1 MVANETHYNPGWL
14 EGRGIVMGYS
24 KKTAKGRLDKY
35 YHLAKEQGYRAR
47 SAFKLVQLNKKYE
60 FLQNSR
66 VVIDLCAAPGG
77 WCQVAAKFMPK
88 SKIIIGVDLAP
99 IKPITGVI
107 TMVNDITTEKCRT
120 DIKRELKDW
129 KADVVLHDG
138 APNVGNSWVQDA
150 YTQSEL
156 VLSSLKL
163 ATEFL
168 IEGGWFITKVFRSK
182 DYNSLMW
189 VFNQLF
195 KKVEATKP
203 SSSRDVSAEIFV
215 VCKGYLAPK
224 NIDPRFLDPRSVFTD
239 VESLINGGSTTAK
252 TNLLHPDKKR
262 RHRDGYEDGANILF
276 KKLDAIEYINSEKF
290 SDLLAESN
298 CITFDPSHDLVKTIL
313 SDLETTEEV
322 KNCCEDLKVLGRREF
337 KLLLKWRLRM
347 RKVLGFDVE
356 EKPIATEEAAPE
368 ASAEDDIEILNES
381 LQKKAKREK
390 RKALERKAKL
400 RIRLNMQMENAND
413 LADGIAD
420 DALFSFKKVKSSA
433 PAQSYEE
440 PELTE
445 SSDESESEEHYET
458 EEDSDDEEGRY
469 NRMERELEAIHNEVR
484 SNADIKKSAK
494 KNKNEESDDS
504 DKELEQEDGLED
516 LPEKP
521 LLVDMRKPD
530 EIKAINS
537 AKVSMWYSNPLF
549 KSMSQIS
556 ADIMKHQEEKKTKK
570 KNRQYQENPVDFIKA
585 EAEAESGKSVTSA
598 ASKNVVD
605 NVKKASKSKEEEHA
619 VGSITFVKAED
630 KFDHC
635 FDEEDAKMAL
645 NTEEGMA
652 MATKLASGNRNK
664 MREEL
669 IDESFNRFA
678 FSEKSSDL
686 PTWFHEDES
695 KHNKP
700 IKPITREVA
709 DAIKNKLKEIN
720 DLPIK
725 KILEAKGRNKTR
737 SLRRLEGLKK
747 KAEAIMGSGEEG
759 EKAKL
764 IQISKLLKKSSVKRE
779 KPALVVAKGLNRGLK
794 GRPKGVKGRYKMV
807 DSRMMKEL
815 RAEKRAKKKASKS
828 KK

>member
-1 MVANETHYNPGWL
+1 
-14 EGRGIVMGYS
+14 MGYS

-138 APNVGNSWVQDA
+138 APNVGNSWIQDA
-150 YTQSEL
+150 FTQSEL

-168 IEGGWFITKVFRSK
+168 IEGGWFVTKVFRSK

-224 NIDPRFLDPRSVFTD
+224 TIDPRFLDPRSVFTD
-239 VESLINGGSTTAK
+239 VESLVNGGTATAK
-252 TNLLHPDKKR
+252 TNLLHPDKKK
-262 RHRDGYEDGANILF
+262 RHREGYEDGANILF
-276 KKLDAIEYINSEKF
+276 KKLDVIEYINSDKF
-290 SDLLAESN
+290 ADLLAESN
-298 CITFDPSHDLVKTIL
+298 CISFDSSDETVKTIL
-313 SDLETTEEV
+313 NDFETTEEI
-322 KNCCEDLKVLGRREF
+322 KTCCEDLKVLGRREF
-337 KLLLKWRLRM
+337 KLLLKWRLKM
-347 RKVLGFDVE
+347 RKLLGLDSEEKTTVE
-356 EKPIATEEAAPE
+356 ETKTEENP
-368 ASAEDDIEILNES
+368 EDDIEALNDS

-390 RKALERKAKL
+390 RKALERKAKM

-413 LADGIAD
+413 LADGLAD
-420 DALFSFKKVKSSA
+420 ESLFSLKKVKSSA
-433 PAQSYEE
+433 PCSSYEE
-440 PELTE
+440 PEM
-445 SSDESESEEHYET
+445 SESEQESGSEVDYES
-458 EEDSDDEEGRY
+458 EDENSQDSEDDHY
-469 NRMERELEAIHNEVR
+469 NRMEQELEENHQENLTKISTKKA
-484 SNADIKKSAK
+484 AKKSK
-494 KNKNEESDDS
+494 SHDSSDEDMSDD
-504 DKELEQEDGLED
+504 LEQEAGLEE
-516 LPEKP
+516 LPSKP
-521 LLVDMRKPD
+521 LLVDMRKNED
-530 EIKAINS
+530 IKAINS

-549 KSMSQIS
+549 QSMSKIS

-570 KNRQYQENPVDFIKA
+570 KNRQYQESPVESLKA
-585 EAEAESGKSVTSA
+585 EAELESGKVPTETKKPTENKQK
-598 ASKNVVD
+598 SKQ
-605 NVKKASKSKEEEHA
+605 SKEEESTA
-619 VGSITFVKAED
+619 GSITFVKAED

-635 FDEEDAKMAL
+635 FDEEDAKLAL

-678 FSEKSSDL
+678 FSEKMTDL
-686 PTWFHEDES
+686 PSWFADDES

-709 DAIKNKLKEIN
+709 DAIKSKLKEIN

-764 IQISKLLKKSSVKRE
+764 IQISKMLKKSSIKRE
-779 KPALVVAKGLNRGLK
+779 KPSLIVATGLNRGLK

-807 DSRMMKEL
+807 DRRMMKEL
-815 RAEKRAKKKASKS
+815 RAEKRIKKRASK
-828 KK
+828 K

>member
-1 MVANETHYNPGWL
+1 
-14 EGRGIVMGYS
+14 MGYS

-47 SAFKLVQLNKKYE
+47 SAFKLVQLNKKYD
-60 FLQNSR
+60 FLQNAR

-107 TMVNDITTEKCRT
+107 SMINDITTDKCRT

-168 IEGGWFITKVFRSK
+168 IEGGWFVTKVFRSK

-224 NIDPRFLDPRSVFTD
+224 TIDPRFLDPRSVFTD
-239 VESLINGGSTTAK
+239 VDSLINGGSSVSK

-276 KKLDAIEYINSEKF
+276 KKINVMEYITSDRF
-290 SDLLAESN
+290 TDLLAESN
-298 CITFDPSHDLVKTIL
+298 CISFETSEESVKIILDDL
-313 SDLETTEEV
+313 DTTEEI

-337 KLLLKWRLRM
+337 KLLLKWRLRI
-347 RKVLGFDVE
+347 RKVLGLDSVVE
-356 EKPIATEEAAPE
+356 PVVAEVTSPSENP
-368 ASAEDDIEILNES
+368 EDDIEALNDS

-390 RKALERKAKL
+390 RKALERKAKMRL
-400 RIRLNMQMENAND
+400 RLNMQMENAND
-413 LADGIAD
+413 LADEISED
-420 DALFSFKKVKSSA
+420 SLFSLKKIKNSA
-433 PAQSYEE
+433 PSHSYEE
-440 PELTE
+440 PAYSE
-445 SSDESESEEHYET
+445 SSDDEIEAKSNNDLSDEDDHYTRMEQELEERHLENRSKSDMKKASKKIEGQDSDSESH
-458 EEDSDDEEGRY
+458 DEFDQ
-469 NRMERELEAIHNEVR
+469 LEA
-484 SNADIKKSAK
+484 
-494 KNKNEESDDS
+494 
-504 DKELEQEDGLED
+504 
-516 LPEKP
+516 LPEKS
-521 LLVDMRKPD
+521 LLVDMRKPE
-530 EIKAINS
+530 EIKAQNT

-549 KSMSQIS
+549 QSMNQIS
-556 ADIMKHQEEKKTKK
+556 SDIMKHQEEKKTKK
-570 KNRQYQENPVDFIKA
+570 RNRQYQESPIESLKA
-585 EAEAESGKSVTSA
+585 EANLESPNLVQPTISSAKKSSKLSKDEAANS
-598 ASKNVVD
+598 
-605 NVKKASKSKEEEHA
+605 
-619 VGSITFVKAED
+619 GSITFVKAED
-630 KFDHC
+630 KFDHL
-635 FDEEDAKMAL
+635 FDEEDAKIAL
-645 NTEEGMA
+645 NTEEGMS

-678 FSEKSSDL
+678 FSEKSSEL
-686 PTWFHEDES
+686 PIWFNEDES

-709 DAIKNKLKEIN
+709 DAIKNKLKEVN

-725 KILEAKGRNKTR
+725 KILEAKGRNKVR
-737 SLRRLEGLKK
+737 SMRRLEGLKK
-747 KAEAIMGSGEEG
+747 KAEAIMGSSEEG
-759 EKAKL
+759 EKAKM
-764 IQISKLLKKSSVKRE
+764 IQISKMLRKKSSVKHE
-779 KPALVVAKGLNRGLK
+779 KPSLVVARGLNRGLK

-807 DSRMMKEL
+807 DRRMMKEL
-815 RAEKRAKKKASKS
+815 KAEKRAKQKSS

>member
-1 MVANETHYNPGWL
+1 
-14 EGRGIVMGYS
+14 MGYS

-60 FLQNSR
+60 FLQSAR

-107 TMVNDITTEKCRT
+107 SMINDITTDKCRT

-138 APNVGNSWVQDA
+138 APNVGNSWIQDA

-224 NIDPRFLDPRSVFTD
+224 TIDPRFLDPRSVFTD
-239 VESLINGGSTTAK
+239 VESLINGGSTASK
-252 TNLLHPDKKR
+252 INLLHPDKKR
-262 RHRDGYEDGANILF
+262 RHRDGYEDGVNILF
-276 KKLDAIEYINSEKF
+276 KKLDVVEYVTSEKF

-298 CITFDPSHDLVKTIL
+298 CIVFDPSNETVKTIIN
-313 SDLETTEEV
+313 DFETTQEI
-322 KNCCEDLKVLGRREF
+322 KDCCEDLKVLGRREF
-337 KLLLKWRLRM
+337 KLLLKWRLRL
-347 RKVLGFDVE
+347 RKLLGFDSE
-356 EKPIATEEAAPE
+356 ETPVVSEETKLEVNP
-368 ASAEDDIEILNES
+368 EDDLEALNES

-390 RKALERKAKL
+390 RKALERKAKM

-420 DALFSFKKVKSSA
+420 DSLFSLKKIKSST
-433 PAQSYEE
+433 PSKTYVE
-440 PELTE
+440 PEISESDNDSDIEKNYE
-445 SSDESESEEHYET
+445 SSED
-458 EEDSDDEEGRY
+458 DSDCEEGRY
-469 NRMERELEAIHNEVR
+469 NRMERDLEENHKEAR
-484 SNADIKKSAK
+484 SNAAIKKATK
-494 KNKNEESDDS
+494 KNKQELSENDSNDDMGQEA
-504 DKELEQEDGLED
+504 ELEE

-521 LLVDMRKPD
+521 LLVDMRKPED
-530 EIKAINS
+530 IKAINS

-549 KSMSQIS
+549 QSMSQIS

-570 KNRQYQENPVDFIKA
+570 KNRQYQETPIESLKSEADF
-585 EAEAESGKSVTSA
+585 ESGKATYVANPRKSA
-598 ASKNVVD
+598 ENQS
-605 NVKKASKSKEEEHA
+605 SKSSKDGEPSP
-619 VGSITFVKAED
+619 GSITFVKAED

-635 FDEEDAKMAL
+635 FDEEEAKMAL
-645 NTEEGMA
+645 NTEEGMS
-652 MATKLASGNRNK
+652 MATKLASGNRNN

-678 FSEKSSDL
+678 FSEKSTDL
-686 PTWFHEDES
+686 PSWFAEDES

-700 IKPITREVA
+700 IKPISREVA
-709 DAIKNKLKEIN
+709 DAIKNKIKEIN

-759 EKAKL
+759 EKSKL
-764 IQISKLLKKSSVKRE
+764 VQISKMLRKSSVKRE
-779 KPALVVAKGLNRGLK
+779 KPALVVASGLRRGLK
-794 GRPKGVKGRYKMV
+794 GRPKGIKGRYKMV
-807 DSRMMKEL
+807 DRRMMKEL
-815 RAEKRAKKKASKS
+815 RADKRAKKKASK
-828 KK
+828 K

>member
-1 MVANETHYNPGWL
+1 
-14 EGRGIVMGYS
+14 
-24 KKTAKGRLDKY
+24 
-35 YHLAKEQGYRAR
+35 
-47 SAFKLVQLNKKYE
+47 
-60 FLQNSR
+60 
-66 VVIDLCAAPGG
+66 
-77 WCQVAAKFMPK
+77 
-88 SKIIIGVDLAP
+88 
-99 IKPITGVI
+99 
-107 TMVNDITTEKCRT
+107 
-120 DIKRELKDW
+120 
-129 KADVVLHDG
+129 
-138 APNVGNSWVQDA
+138 
-150 YTQSEL
+150 
-156 VLSSLKL
+156 
-163 ATEFL
+163 
-168 IEGGWFITKVFRSK
+168 
-182 DYNSLMW
+182 
-189 VFNQLF
+189 
-195 KKVEATKP
+195 
-203 SSSRDVSAEIFV
+203 
-215 VCKGYLAPK
+215 
-224 NIDPRFLDPRSVFTD
+224 
-239 VESLINGGSTTAK
+239 
-252 TNLLHPDKKR
+252 
-262 RHRDGYEDGANILF
+262 
-276 KKLDAIEYINSEKF
+276 
-290 SDLLAESN
+290 
-298 CITFDPSHDLVKTIL
+298 
-313 SDLETTEEV
+313 
-322 KNCCEDLKVLGRREF
+322 
-337 KLLLKWRLRM
+337 M

-356 EKPIATEEAAPE
+356 EKPVAVEETATEGN
-368 ASAEDDIEILNES
+368 AEDDIEALNES

-420 DALFSFKKVKSSA
+420 DALFSLKKVKSSA

-440 PELTE
+440 PEITE
-445 SSDESESEEHYET
+445 SSDESDGDKHYESEE
-458 EEDSDDEEGRY
+458 SDNEEGRY
-469 NRMERELEAIHNEVR
+469 NRMERELETIHSEVR
-484 SNADIKKSAK
+484 SKAAIKKANK
-494 KNKNEESDDS
+494 KNKNEETEDS
-504 DKELEQEDGLED
+504 NDELEQETGLED

-530 EIKAINS
+530 EIKALNS

-585 EAEAESGKSVTSA
+585 EADAESGKSISATGKKVT
-598 ASKNVVD
+598 D
-605 NVKKASKSKEEEHA
+605 NVKKSSKSKDEEPA
-619 VGSITFVKAED
+619 TGSITFVKAED

-652 MATKLASGNRNK
+652 MATKLASGNRNN

-678 FSEKSSDL
+678 FSEKSTDL
-686 PTWFHEDES
+686 PAWFHEDES

-709 DAIKNKLKEIN
+709 DAIKNKLKEVN

-737 SLRRLEGLKK
+737 SLRRLDGLKK

-764 IQISKLLKKSSVKRE
+764 VQISKMLRKTSVKRE
-779 KPALVVAKGLNRGLK
+779 KPSLVVAKGLNRGLK

-815 RAEKRAKKKASKS
+815 RAEKRAKKRASK
-828 KK
+828 K

>member
-1 MVANETHYNPGWL
+1 
-14 EGRGIVMGYS
+14 MGYS

-60 FLQNSR
+60 FLQSSR

-107 TMVNDITTEKCRT
+107 TMINDITTDKCRT

-138 APNVGNSWVQDA
+138 APNVGNSWIQDA

-224 NIDPRFLDPRSVFTD
+224 TIDPRFLDPRSVFTD
-239 VESLINGGSTTAK
+239 VDTLINGGSTASK
-252 TNLLHPDKKR
+252 TNLLHPDKKK

-276 KKLDAIEYINSEKF
+276 KKLDAIEYITSEKF
-290 SDLLAESN
+290 ADLLAESN
-298 CITFDPSHDLVKTIL
+298 CINFDQTNELIKNIL
-313 SDLETTEEV
+313 SDFETNEEI
-322 KNCCEDLKVLGRREF
+322 KNCCDDLKVLGRREF
-337 KLLLKWRLRM
+337 KLLLKWRLKM
-347 RKVLGFDVE
+347 RKVLGFDAEEKPAAVE
-356 EKPIATEEAAPE
+356 EKTPE
-368 ASAEDDIEILNES
+368 SNPEDDIEALNEA
-381 LQKKAKREK
+381 LQKKTKRDK
-390 RKALERKAKL
+390 RKALERKAKM

-420 DALFSFKKVKSSA
+420 DCLFSLNKVKKSA

-440 PELTE
+440 PEISESEGESELE
-445 SSDESESEEHYET
+445 GNMSSEGESDSSDEGHYT
-458 EEDSDDEEGRY
+458 
-469 NRMERELEAIHNEVR
+469 RMERELEESHNEVR
-484 SNADIKKSAK
+484 SNAALKKAAK
-494 KNKNEESDDS
+494 KQNGDNSEDS
-504 DKELEQEDGLED
+504 NDENLDQDIADLED
-516 LPEKP
+516 LSEKP
-521 LLVDMRKPD
+521 LVVDMRKPE
-530 EIKAINS
+530 EIKASNT

-549 KSMSQIS
+549 QSMSRIS
-556 ADIMKHQEEKKTKK
+556 ADITKHQEEKKTKK
-570 KNRQYQENPVDFIKA
+570 KNRQYQDSPLESLKA
-585 EAEAESGKSVTSA
+585 EAEAESGKVS
-598 ASKNVVD
+598 SKKGSENS
-605 NVKKASKSKEEEHA
+605 KSTLKSKEEVPA
-619 VGSITFVKAED
+619 ASSITFVKAED
-630 KFDHC
+630 KFEHC

-645 NTEEGMA
+645 NTEEGMT
-652 MATKLASGNRNK
+652 MASKLASGDRNK

-678 FSEKSSDL
+678 FSEKFSDL
-686 PTWFHEDES
+686 PSWFADDES

-709 DAIKNKLKEIN
+709 DAIKNKLKDIN
-720 DLPIK
+720 DMPIK

-737 SLRRLEGLKK
+737 SLRRLDGLKK
-747 KAEAIMGSGEEG
+747 KAEAIMGSSEEG

-764 IQISKLLKKSSVKRE
+764 IQISKLLRKTSVKRE
-779 KPALVVAKGLNRGLK
+779 KPSLIVARGLNRGLK

-807 DSRMMKEL
+807 DRRMMKEL
-815 RAEKRAKKKASKS
+815 KAEKRAKKAA

>member
-1 MVANETHYNPGWL
+1 
-14 EGRGIVMGYS
+14 MGYS

-60 FLQNSR
+60 FLQSAK

-107 TMVNDITTEKCRT
+107 TMINDITTDKCRA

-138 APNVGNSWVQDA
+138 APNVGNSWIQDA

-203 SSSRDVSAEIFV
+203 SSSREVSAEIFV

-224 NIDPRFLDPRSVFTD
+224 TIDPRFLDPRSVFTD
-239 VESLINGGSTTAK
+239 VDSLINGGTTASK
-252 TNLLHPDKKR
+252 INLLHPDKKR

-276 KKLDAIEYINSEKF
+276 KKLDVVEYITSEKF
-290 SDLLAESN
+290 SDLLAEYN
-298 CITFDPSHDLVKTIL
+298 CINFDSSNDSVKTIL
-313 SDLETTEEV
+313 SDLETTEEI

-347 RKVLGFDVE
+347 RKVLGFDTE
-356 EKPIATEEAAPE
+356 EKPIVIEEKAPE
-368 ASAEDDIEILNES
+368 LNSEDEIEALNDS
-381 LQKKAKREK
+381 LQKKSKREK
-390 RKALERKAKL
+390 RKALERKAKM

-420 DALFSFKKVKSSA
+420 DSLFSLKKVKLSA
-433 PAQSYEE
+433 PAQSYVE
-440 PELTE
+440 PEHA
-445 SSDESESEEHYET
+445 ESEEESELEGNMSS
-458 EEDSDDEEGRY
+458 EEESDDSEDGHY
-469 NRMERELEAIHNEVR
+469 NRMERELEESHNEAR
-484 SNADIKKSAK
+484 SNAALKKAAK
-494 KNKNEESDDS
+494 KQNNENAEDS
-504 DKELEQEDGLED
+504 NDED
-516 LPEKP
+516 LDQDAADMEEITEKP
-521 LLVDMRKPD
+521 LVVDMRRPE
-530 EIKAINS
+530 EIKAINT

-549 KSMSQIS
+549 QSMSKIS
-556 ADIMKHQEEKKTKK
+556 ANIMKHQEEKKNK
-570 KNRQYQENPVDFIKA
+570 KNNRKYQDSPMESLRA
-585 EAEAESGKSVTSA
+585 EAEAESGKITSKKGSET
-598 ASKNVVD
+598 SKS
-605 NVKKASKSKEEEHA
+605 SKSKEEPA
-619 VGSITFVKAED
+619 AGSITFVKAED

-645 NTEEGMA
+645 NTEEGMT
-652 MATKLASGNRNK
+652 MASKLASGNRNK

-686 PTWFHEDES
+686 PNWFAEDES

-709 DAIKNKLKEIN
+709 DAIKNKLKDIN
-720 DLPIK
+720 DMPIK

-737 SLRRLEGLKK
+737 SLRRLDGLKK
-747 KAEAIMGSGEEG
+747 KADAIMGSSEDG

-764 IQISKLLKKSSVKRE
+764 IQISKLLRKTAVKRE
-779 KPALVVAKGLNRGLK
+779 KPSLIVARGLNRGLK

-807 DSRMMKEL
+807 DRRMMKEIK
-815 RAEKRAKKKASKS
+815 AEKRAKKAA

>member
-1 MVANETHYNPGWL
+1 
-14 EGRGIVMGYS
+14 MGYS

-107 TMVNDITTEKCRT
+107 TMINDITTEKCRT

-215 VCKGYLAPK
+215 VCKGYLSPK
-224 NIDPRFLDPRSVFTD
+224 TIDPRFLDPRSVFTD
-239 VESLINGGSTTAK
+239 VDTLINGGSTASK
-252 TNLLHPDKKR
+252 TNLLHPDKKK
-262 RHRDGYEDGANILF
+262 RHRDGYEEGVNILF
-276 KKLDAIEYINSEKF
+276 KKLDSFEYITSDKF
-290 SDLLAESN
+290 ADLLAESN
-298 CITFDPSHDLVKTIL
+298 CITFDLANESIKTIL
-313 SDLETTEEV
+313 SDPETNEEI

-347 RKVLGFDVE
+347 RKILGLDTE
-356 EKPIATEEAAPE
+356 EKPIIEEKPSE
-368 ASAEDDIEILNES
+368 ANPEDDIEALNES

-390 RKALERKAKL
+390 RKALERKAKM

-420 DALFSFKKVKSSA
+420 ESLFSLKKVKRSA
-433 PAQSYEE
+433 PVETYEE
-440 PELTE
+440 PEVIE
-445 SSDESESEEHYET
+445 SDDESEVDINMSSEEES
-458 EEDSDDEEGRY
+458 EFEEGRY
-469 NRMERELEAIHNEVR
+469 SRMERELEEIHNDAR
-484 SNADIKKSAK
+484 SKAALKRESKIQRGEAVEDSNDEDINQDTAD
-494 KNKNEESDDS
+494 
-504 DKELEQEDGLED
+504 LED
-516 LPEKP
+516 FSEKQLVLNVRRPE
-521 LLVDMRKPD
+521 
-530 EIKAINS
+530 EINAINS

-549 KSMSQIS
+549 QSMSQIS
-556 ADIMKHQEEKKTKK
+556 ADIMKHQEEKKIKK
-570 KNRQYQENPVDFIKA
+570 KNRQYQENPVEFLKA
-585 EAEAESGKSVTSA
+585 EAESNNSSVPLSDKKRLNNSSSS
-598 ASKNVVD
+598 SKD
-605 NVKKASKSKEEEHA
+605 IPS
-619 VGSITFVKAED
+619 GSITFVKVED
-630 KFDHC
+630 NFEHLFDV
-635 FDEEDAKMAL
+635 DDAKMAL
-645 NTEEGMA
+645 NSEEGMT
-652 MATKLASGNRNK
+652 MATKLSSGNRNK

-678 FSEKSSDL
+678 FSEKSTDL
-686 PTWFHEDES
+686 PSWFADDES

-709 DAIKNKLKEIN
+709 DAIKNKLKDIN
-720 DLPIK
+720 DMPIK

-737 SLRRLEGLKK
+737 SLRRLDGLKK
-747 KAEAIMGSGEEG
+747 KAEAIMGSSEEG

-764 IQISKLLKKSSVKRE
+764 VQISKLLKKTSVKHE
-779 KPALVVAKGLNRGLK
+779 KPSLIVARGLNRGLK

-807 DSRMMKEL
+807 DRRMMKEL
-815 RAEKRAKKKASKS
+815 RAVKRAKKAA

>member
-1 MVANETHYNPGWL
+1 MRL
-14 EGRGIVMGYS
+14 EQGYRVMGYS

-60 FLQNSR
+60 FLQSSK

-88 SKIIIGVDLAP
+88 SKIIIGVDLVP
-99 IKPITGVI
+99 IKPISGVI
-107 TMVNDITTEKCRT
+107 TMVNDITSDKCRT

-138 APNVGNSWVQDA
+138 APNVGNSWIQDA

-168 IEGGWFITKVFRSK
+168 IEGGWFVTKVFRSK

-224 NIDPRFLDPRSVFTD
+224 TIDPRFLDPRSVFTD
-239 VESLINGGSTTAK
+239 VETLINGGTTASK
-252 TNLLHPDKKR
+252 INLLHPDKKR
-262 RHRDGYEDGANILF
+262 RHREGYEDGVNILF
-276 KKLDAIEYINSEKF
+276 KKLDVMTYITSESF

-298 CITFDPSHDLVKTIL
+298 CITFEDSQNDSVKTIL
-313 SDLETTEEV
+313 SDFETTTEI

-347 RKVLGFDVE
+347 RKLIGLDIE
-356 EKPIATEEAAPE
+356 ELPVAVE
-368 ASAEDDIEILNES
+368 ASVETNPEDDIEALNES

-390 RKALERKAKL
+390 RKGLERKAKM

-413 LADGIAD
+413 LADNLVD
-420 DALFSFKKVKSSA
+420 DSLFSLKKIKKSA
-433 PAQSYEE
+433 PTQTYEE
-440 PELTE
+440 PEA
-445 SSDESESEEHYET
+445 SDSDEDNEKDGPSGS
-458 EEDSDDEEGRY
+458 DEESDSGDDHY
-469 NRMERELEAIHNEVR
+469 SRMERELEENHKELR
-484 SNADIKKSAK
+484 SKAAAK
-494 KNKNEESDDS
+494 KAARKNKGEASDDESNEESD
-504 DKELEQEDGLED
+504 QETLNEADEISAA
-516 LPEKP
+516 P
-521 LLVDMRKPD
+521 LLVDMRKPED
-530 EIKAINS
+530 IKAMNT

-549 KSMSQIS
+549 QSMSKIS
-556 ADIMKHQEEKKTKK
+556 AEIMKHQEEKKTKK
-570 KNRQYQENPVDFIKA
+570 KNRQYQEGPVDFIKA
-585 EAEAESGKSVTSA
+585 EAEGEIGRTPV
-598 ASKNVVD
+598 ASDKN
-605 NVKKASKSKEEEHA
+605 KKENDRKSKKDDEVSPGA
-619 VGSITFVKAED
+619 ITFVKAED

-645 NTEEGMA
+645 NSEEGMA

-678 FSEKSSDL
+678 FSEKGSDL
-686 PTWFHEDES
+686 PNWFHEDES

-709 DAIKNKLKEIN
+709 DAIKTKLKEIN

-747 KAEAIMGSGEEG
+747 KAEAIMGSSEEG

-764 IQISKLLKKSSVKRE
+764 IHVSKLLKKTAVKRE
-779 KPALVVAKGLNRGLK
+779 KPSLIVAKGLNRGLK

-815 RAEKRAKKKASKS
+815 RADKRIKKRAAGKK
-828 KK
+828 

>member
-1 MVANETHYNPGWL
+1 
-14 EGRGIVMGYS
+14 MGYS

-107 TMVNDITTEKCRT
+107 TMINDITTEKCRT

-224 NIDPRFLDPRSVFTD
+224 TIDPRFLDPRSVFTD
-239 VESLINGGSTTAK
+239 VDNLINGGSSTAK

-276 KKLDAIEYINSEKF
+276 KKLDAIEYITSEKF

-298 CITFDPSHDLVKTIL
+298 CITFDPSHDLTKTIL
-313 SDLETTEEV
+313 SDLETSEEM

-337 KLLLKWRLRM
+337 KLLLRWRLRM
-347 RKVLGFDVE
+347 RKVLGFDAE
-356 EKPIATEEAAPE
+356 EKPVAAEEAATE
-368 ASAEDDIEILNES
+368 ANSEDDIEALNES
-381 LQKKAKREK
+381 LKKKAKREK

-420 DALFSFKKVKSSA
+420 DSLFSLKKVKSSA
-433 PAQSYEE
+433 PVQSYEE

-445 SSDESESEEHYET
+445 SSDESEGEKHYES
-458 EEDSDDEEGRY
+458 SDESDEEGRY
-469 NRMERELEAIHNEVR
+469 NRMERELEAIHSEVR
-484 SNADIKKSAK
+484 SKADIKKANK
-494 KNKNEESDDS
+494 KNKQEESDDS
-504 DKELEQEDGLED
+504 NDELEQEDGLED

-530 EIKAINS
+530 EIKAINT

-585 EAEAESGKSVTSA
+585 EAEAESGKVINHATSKKVTDN
-598 ASKNVVD
+598 SK
-605 NVKKASKSKEEEHA
+605 KTSKSKEDEPTA
-619 VGSITFVKAED
+619 GSITFVKVED

-645 NTEEGMA
+645 SSEEGMA

-678 FSEKSSDL
+678 FAEKSTDL
-686 PTWFHEDES
+686 PAWFHEDES

-709 DAIKNKLKEIN
+709 DAIKNKFKEIN

-764 IQISKLLKKSSVKRE
+764 IQISKMLKKTSVKRE

-815 RAEKRAKKKASKS
+815 RAEKRAKKKASK
-828 KK
+828 K

>member
-1 MVANETHYNPGWL
+1 
-14 EGRGIVMGYS
+14 MGYS

-224 NIDPRFLDPRSVFTD
+224 TIDPRFLDPRSVFTD
-239 VESLINGGSTTAK
+239 VESLINGGSTASK

-276 KKLDAIEYINSEKF
+276 KKLDVIEYITSEKF

-298 CITFDPSHDLVKTIL
+298 CITFDASHDLVKTIL
-313 SDLETTEEV
+313 SDFETTEEL

-347 RKVLGFDVE
+347 RKVLGFDIE
-356 EKPIATEEAAPE
+356 EKPAVVEETLIETNP
-368 ASAEDDIEILNES
+368 EDDIEALNES

-420 DALFSFKKVKSSA
+420 DSLFSLKKVKSSA
-433 PAQSYEE
+433 PSQSYEE
-440 PELTE
+440 TELSE
-445 SSDESESEEHYET
+445 SSEGSEAEEQYESEDES
-458 EEDSDDEEGRY
+458 DSEEGRY
-469 NRMERELEAIHNEVR
+469 NRMERELEDIHKEVR
-484 SNADIKKSAK
+484 SKSAIKKAAK
-494 KNKNEESDDS
+494 KSKSEEFEDS
-504 DKELEQEDGLED
+504 NDELEQEDGLED
-516 LPEKP
+516 IPEKP

-549 KSMSQIS
+549 QSMSQIS

-585 EAEAESGKSVTSA
+585 EAEAESDKPKSFA
-598 ASKNVVD
+598 DSKKVND
-605 NVKKASKSKEEEHA
+605 NVKKSSKSKEEEPSA
-619 VGSITFVKAED
+619 GSITFVKAED

-645 NTEEGMA
+645 NTEEGMS

-678 FSEKSSDL
+678 FSEKSTDL
-686 PTWFHEDES
+686 PSWFHEDES

-709 DAIKNKLKEIN
+709 DAIKNKLKEVN

-764 IQISKLLKKSSVKRE
+764 IQISKLLKKTSVKRE

-815 RAEKRAKKKASKS
+815 RAEKRAKKKASK
-828 KK
+828 K

>member
-1 MVANETHYNPGWL
+1 
-14 EGRGIVMGYS
+14 MGYS

-60 FLQNSR
+60 FLQKAR

-107 TMVNDITTEKCRT
+107 TMINDITTEKCRT

-224 NIDPRFLDPRSVFTD
+224 TIDPRFLDPRAVFTD
-239 VESLINGGSTTAK
+239 VDTLINGGSSASK
-252 TNLLHPDKKR
+252 INLLHPDKKK

-276 KKLDAIEYINSEKF
+276 KKIDVMSYISSESF
-290 SDLLAESN
+290 TDLLAESN
-298 CITFDPSHDLVKTIL
+298 CITFDSSDESVKKIL
-313 SDLETTEEV
+313 SDPETTEEV
-322 KNCCEDLKVLGRREF
+322 KTCCEDLKVLGRREF
-337 KLLLKWRLRM
+337 KLLLKWRLHM
-347 RKVLGFDVE
+347 RKVLGLKIE
-356 EKPIATEEAAPE
+356 EKPNIAEVPDSVEN
-368 ASAEDDIEILNES
+368 SDDDIEALNDL

-390 RKALERKAKL
+390 RKALERKAKM
-400 RIRLNMQMENAND
+400 RIRLNMQMETAND
-413 LADGIAD
+413 LADEIGD
-420 DALFSFKKVKSSA
+420 DSLFSLKKVKSSV
-433 PAQSYEE
+433 PSKSYDEPILSESSENSDNEFESE
-440 PELTE
+440 PENE
-445 SSDESESEEHYET
+445 SNDEGGRYGRMEQELEHSYQENRSKSEAKKVAAKLKKKEKEKAYSESNDELDEQAEI
-458 EEDSDDEEGRY
+458 EGFSED
-469 NRMERELEAIHNEVR
+469 A
-484 SNADIKKSAK
+484 
-494 KNKNEESDDS
+494 
-504 DKELEQEDGLED
+504 
-516 LPEKP
+516 
-521 LLVDMRKPD
+521 LLIDMRKPD
-530 EIKAINS
+530 EIKAANS
-537 AKVSMWYSNPLF
+537 AKASLWYSNPLF
-549 KSMSQIS
+549 QSMSKIS
-556 ADIMKHQEEKKTKK
+556 SEIMKHQEEKKTKK
-570 KNRQYQENPVDFIKA
+570 KNRQYQESPIESLKA
-585 EAEAESGKSVTSA
+585 EAEAGSPKLSVNSIT
-598 ASKNVVD
+598 N
-605 NVKKASKSKEEEHA
+605 SKSTYNAKRTSKSEKDDENSP
-619 VGSITFVKAED
+619 GSIILVKAED
-630 KFDHC
+630 KFDHL
-635 FDEEDAKMAL
+635 FDEEEAKIAL
-645 NTEEGMA
+645 STEEGMT
-652 MATKLASGNRNK
+652 MAVKLASGNRNK
-664 MREEL
+664 MREDL

-686 PTWFHEDES
+686 PTWFNDDES

-709 DAIKNKLKEIN
+709 DAIKTKLKEVN

-764 IQISKLLKKSSVKRE
+764 VRISKMLRKPSVKRE
-779 KPALVVAKGLNRGLK
+779 KPSLIVSKGNNRGLK

-807 DSRMMKEL
+807 DRRMIKEL
-815 RAEKRAKKKASKS
+815 RAEKRSKKKAA

>member
-1 MVANETHYNPGWL
+1 
-14 EGRGIVMGYS
+14 MGYS

-47 SAFKLVQLNKKYE
+47 SAFKLVQLNKKYD
-60 FLQNSR
+60 FLQSSK

-107 TMVNDITTEKCRT
+107 TMINDITTEKCRT

-224 NIDPRFLDPRSVFTD
+224 TIDPRFLDPRSVFTD
-239 VESLINGGSTTAK
+239 VETLINGGSTSSK
-252 TNLLHPDKKR
+252 INLLHPDKKR

-276 KKLDAIEYINSEKF
+276 KKIDAIEYITSEKF

-298 CITFDPSHDLVKTIL
+298 CIAFDSSNESVKNIL
-313 SDLETTEEV
+313 DNLETTEEIR
-322 KNCCEDLKVLGRREF
+322 NCCEDLKVLGRREF
-337 KLLLKWRLRM
+337 KLLLRWRLRM
-347 RKVLGFDVE
+347 RKVLGLDATE
-356 EKPIATEEAAPE
+356 EKPAVVENAPE
-368 ASAEDDIEILNES
+368 ANPEEDIEALNES
-381 LQKKAKREK
+381 LQKKVKREK
-390 RKALERKAKL
+390 RKALERKAKM
-400 RIRLNMQMENAND
+400 RIRLNLQMENAND

-420 DALFSFKKVKSSA
+420 DSLFSLKKVKSSA
-433 PAQSYEE
+433 PVQSYEE
-440 PELTE
+440 PALSGSEE
-445 SSDESESEEHYET
+445 ESELDGNINSEVESDS
-458 EEDSDDEEGRY
+458 EDGRFDQ
-469 NRMERELEAIHNEVR
+469 MERELEEIHSEAR
-484 SNADIKKSAK
+484 SKAALKRAAK
-494 KNKNEESDDS
+494 KQNGDNSEDSNEEDLDQ
-504 DKELEQEDGLED
+504 DIADLEEI
-516 LPEKP
+516 PEKP
-521 LLVDMRKPD
+521 LVVDMRKPE

-549 KSMSQIS
+549 QNMSQIS

-570 KNRQYQENPVDFIKA
+570 KNRQYQEGPVDFIRA
-585 EAEAESGKSVTSA
+585 EAEAESGKNSS
-598 ASKNVVD
+598 SSL
-605 NVKKASKSKEEEHA
+605 VKKGEFSKYSKSKEEGPTA
-619 VGSITFVKAED
+619 GSITFVKAED
-630 KFDHC
+630 KFEHC
-635 FDEEDAKMAL
+635 FDEDDAKMAL

-652 MATKLASGNRNK
+652 MASRLASGNRDK
-664 MREEL
+664 MREDL

-686 PTWFHEDES
+686 PTWFAEDES

-700 IKPITREVA
+700 IKPISREVA
-709 DAIKNKLKEIN
+709 DAIKNKLKEVN
-720 DLPIK
+720 DMPIR

-747 KAEAIMGSGEEG
+747 KAEAIMGSSEEG

-764 IQISKLLKKSSVKRE
+764 VQISKLLKKTSVKRE
-779 KPALVVAKGLNRGLK
+779 KPSLVVAKGLNRGLK

-815 RAEKRAKKKASKS
+815 RAEKRAKKAA

>member
-1 MVANETHYNPGWL
+1 
-14 EGRGIVMGYS
+14 MGYS

-60 FLQNSR
+60 FLQSSK

-88 SKIIIGVDLAP
+88 SKIIIGVDLVP

-107 TMVNDITTEKCRT
+107 TMVNDITSDKCRT

-138 APNVGNSWVQDA
+138 APNVGNSWIQDA

-168 IEGGWFITKVFRSK
+168 IEGGWFVTKVFRSK

-224 NIDPRFLDPRSVFTD
+224 TIDPRFLDPRSVFTD
-239 VESLINGGSTTAK
+239 VESLINGGSTASK
-252 TNLLHPDKKR
+252 INLLHPDKKR
-262 RHRDGYEDGANILF
+262 RHRDGYEDGVNILF
-276 KKLDAIEYINSEKF
+276 KKLDVMTYITSETF
-290 SDLLAESN
+290 SELLAESN
-298 CITFDPSHDLVKTIL
+298 CITFDDSQNDSVKTIL
-313 SDLETTEEV
+313 SDFETTTEI

-347 RKVLGFDVE
+347 RKLIGLDVE
-356 EKPIATEEAAPE
+356 EKPVVAEAAAETNP
-368 ASAEDDIEILNES
+368 EDDIDTLNES

-390 RKALERKAKL
+390 RKGLERKAKM

-413 LADGIAD
+413 LADNLAD
-420 DALFSFKKVKSSA
+420 DTLFSLKKIKRSA
-433 PAQSYEE
+433 PSQTYVE
-440 PELTE
+440 PEA
-445 SSDESESEEHYET
+445 S
-458 EEDSDDEEGRY
+458 DSDNDSEKEAPHEFDEESGSEDGHY
-469 NRMERELEAIHNEVR
+469 NRMERELEENHQENRSKAAARKAARKEKGEV
-484 SNADIKKSAK
+484 SD
-494 KNKNEESDDS
+494 EESND
-504 DKELEQEDGLED
+504 ELEQDSNEAEEIPGA
-516 LPEKP
+516 P

-530 EIKAINS
+530 DIKAMNT

-549 KSMSQIS
+549 QSMSKIS

-570 KNRQYQENPVDFIKA
+570 KNRQYQEGPVDFIKA
-585 EAEAESGKSVTSA
+585 EAEGETGRTHVASDKS
-598 ASKNVVD
+598 
-605 NVKKASKSKEEEHA
+605 KKANENGKKSSKDDEVA
-619 VGSITFVKAED
+619 PGAITFVKAED

-645 NTEEGMA
+645 NTEEGMT
-652 MATKLASGNRNK
+652 MATRLASGNRNK

-678 FSEKSSDL
+678 FSEKGSDL

-709 DAIKNKLKEIN
+709 DAIKIKLKEIN

-725 KILEAKGRNKTR
+725 KILEAKGRNKSR

-747 KAEAIMGSGEEG
+747 KAEAIMGSSEEG

-764 IQISKLLKKSSVKRE
+764 IHVSKLLKKTAVKRE
-779 KPALVVAKGLNRGLK
+779 KPSLVVAKGQNRGLK
-794 GRPKGVKGRYKMV
+794 GRPRGVKGRYKMV

-815 RAEKRAKKKASKS
+815 RADKRVKKRAAGKK
-828 KK
+828 

>member
-1 MVANETHYNPGWL
+1 
-14 EGRGIVMGYS
+14 MGYS

-60 FLQNSR
+60 FLQSAR

-107 TMVNDITTEKCRT
+107 SMVNDITTDKCRT

-168 IEGGWFITKVFRSK
+168 MEGGWFVTKVFRSK

-224 NIDPRFLDPRSVFTD
+224 TIDPRFLDPRSVFTD
-239 VESLINGGSTTAK
+239 VDSLINGGSSAGK

-262 RHRDGYEDGANILF
+262 RNRDGYEDGANILF
-276 KKLDAIEYINSEKF
+276 KKLDIMEYVTSERF
-290 SDLLAESN
+290 TDLLAESN
-298 CITFDPSHDLVKTIL
+298 CISFDSTDEPVKTIL
-313 SDLETTEEV
+313 ADIDTTEEI

-337 KLLLKWRLRM
+337 KLLLRWRLRI
-347 RKVLGFDVE
+347 RKVLGLDSVE
-356 EKPIATEEAAPE
+356 EPVVAEVPATSENP
-368 ASAEDDIEILNES
+368 EDDIDSLNDS
-381 LQKKAKREK
+381 LQKQAKREK
-390 RKALERKAKL
+390 RKALERKAKM

-413 LADGIAD
+413 LADEIAD
-420 DALFSFKKVKSSA
+420 GTLFSLKKIKTSK

-440 PELTE
+440 PVYSG
-445 SSDESESEEHYET
+445 SSEDEEPGFKSESDNSEVENDRYGQMEQELEEEHRE
-458 EEDSDDEEGRY
+458 
-469 NRMERELEAIHNEVR
+469 NRSKAEM
-484 SNADIKKSAK
+484 KKSLK
-494 KNKNEESDDS
+494 KNKGPNSDPESQDEFDQP
-504 DKELEQEDGLED
+504 ELGD
-516 LPEKP
+516 LSEKS
-521 LLVDMRKPD
+521 LIVDMRKPE
-530 EIKAINS
+530 EIKAQNT

-549 KSMSQIS
+549 QSMSKIS
-556 ADIMKHQEEKKTKK
+556 SEIMKHQEEKKTKK
-570 KNRQYQENPVDFIKA
+570 KNRQYQESPIDSLKA
-585 EAEAESGKSVTSA
+585 EADSENPKSVTST
-598 ASKNVVD
+598 ASSA
-605 NVKKASKSKEEEHA
+605 KKSTRPSKDDVIPA
-619 VGSITFVKAED
+619 GTITFVKAED
-630 KFDHC
+630 QFDHL
-635 FDEEDAKMAL
+635 FDEEDAKIAL
-645 NTEEGMA
+645 NTEEGMS

-678 FSEKSSDL
+678 FSEKSTDL
-686 PTWFHEDES
+686 PTWFNEDES

-709 DAIKNKLKEIN
+709 DAIKNKLKEVN

-725 KILEAKGRNKTR
+725 KILEAKGRNKVR
-737 SLRRLEGLKK
+737 SVRRLEGLKR
-747 KAEAIMGSGEEG
+747 KAEAILGSGEEG
-759 EKAKL
+759 EKAKM
-764 IQISKLLKKSSVKRE
+764 IQISKLLRKKSSVKHE
-779 KPALVVAKGLNRGLK
+779 KPSLIVARGLNRGLK

-807 DSRMMKEL
+807 DRRMMKEL
-815 RAEKRAKKKASKS
+815 KAEKRAKKKASK
-828 KK
+828 K